1 MTSSSNIGT
10 GTEGRSIWVPHLR
23 EPSRLSSLE
32 QPRSSAGR
40 LCRWRSRS
48 ICQPQVRG
56 KVRRWFLRGLP
67 LSDRIFD
74 PLRRQDTFWV
84 VGHWRG
90 TVKGS
95 KRPRAGVIDAL
106 GLTRL
111 RLALDRVGATGV
123 VGRAVGGVGGP
134 GLVGVAIGLRLG
146 QTRHGTEGRNPRPRF
161 DATQQSWLEV
171 GVGPGT
177 LIVIVPGRRH
187 YRRTTF
193 TSTFPDC

>member
-1 MTSSSNIGT
+1 MMSSSNIGT
-10 GTEGRSIWVPHLR
+10 RTGGRSIWVPHPR
-23 EPSRLSSLE
+23 ELSRLSSLKRPE
-32 QPRSSAGR
+32 GSAGR

-48 ICQPQVRG
+48 IYQPHVRG
-56 KVRRWFLRGLP
+56 RVRRWLLRELP
-67 LSDRIFD
+67 LSDRIFG
-74 PLRRQDTFWV
+74 PLRCQDTFWIV
-84 VGHWRG
+84 RHRRG

-95 KRPRAGVIDAL
+95 ERPRAGVIDAL
-106 GLTRL
+106 GLTWLRFAHDRL
-111 RLALDRVGATGV
+111 GTIRV
-123 VGRAVGGVGGP
+123 VGRVVGGVGGP
-134 GLVGVAIGLRLG
+134 GPVGVIIGPRLG